1 MAVLISCNWRVS
13 SFIFLA
19 IEVCEVGVL
28 ERFLRCDSFLW
39 ILLKTS
45 PDQVDQLRIFLN
57 PVLFEIGDSFSYLR
71 QIQVFNLLWFISNC
85 HFIEDNAIGPH
96 VHSRWDPSII
106 CHFGCLVVL
115 CADDNFH
122 VALLAFGIDEM
133 AQSEVTNFSHWTLLF
148 LLLFRLIFLTF
159 LEN

>member
-1 MAVLISCNWRVS
+1 MEVLTTSNWRVS
-13 SFIFLA
+13 LFIFLA

-45 PDQVDQLRIFLN
+45 PDQVDQLRVFLN

-85 HFIEDNAIGPH
+85 HFIKDNAIGPH
-96 VHSRWDPSII
+96 VHSWRDPSII

-122 VALLAFGIDEM
+122 VALLAFGIDDM
-133 AQSEVTNFSHWTLLF
+133 AQAEVANFSHWTLLF

>member
-1 MAVLISCNWRVS
+1 M
-13 SFIFLA
+13 
-19 IEVCEVGVL
+19 L

-39 ILLKTS
+39 ILLETS
-45 PDQVDQLRIFLN
+45 PDQVNQLRVFLN

-71 QIQVFNLLWFISNC
+71 QIQVLNFLWFITNC
-85 HFIEDNAIGPH
+85 HFIKDDAIGPH
-96 VHSRWDPSII
+96 VHSWQDPSII

-122 VALLAFGIDEM
+122 VALLAFGIDDM

-148 LLLFRLIFLTF
+148 ILLLRFIFLSF
-159 LEN
+159 LENEDIVDFDVCMNHASLMHIMDSV